1 MDASGDIIG
10 SVGALIDPNV
20 TLATFVLFCRIGGCL
35 MLMPGVSSAQIPVQV
50 RLFIAV
56 AVTLALAPLLL
67 GQAPLRAL
75 SADPVPVLRL
85 IVVESLIGVL
95 IGVLGRLFFLALE
108 TMAVGAATML
118 GIANPFGFD
127 VEPNQ
132 ALPPIASFVTLS
144 ATAVIFMAD
153 IHWEILRGLAASY
166 HAIPLGID
174 FNSGHDGLSL

>member
-1 MDASGDIIG
+1 VDANGDI
-10 SVGALIDPNV
+10 VRLFDPNL
-20 TLATFVLFCRIGGCL
+20 TLAVFVLFCRIGGCL

-95 IGVLGRLFFLALE
+95 
-108 TMAVGAATML
+108 ML
-118 GIANPFGFD
+118 NKSTI
-127 VEPNQ
+127 
-132 ALPPIASFVTLS
+132 
-144 ATAVIFMAD
+144 
-153 IHWEILRGLAASY
+153 
-166 HAIPLGID
+166 
-174 FNSGHDGLSL
+174 